1 MAHER
6 QPQRLNAMIDMHAI
20 RHRAGA
26 QVVGDG
32 RHVGIFA
39 LVRLVRL
46 VVARLEPGVLADA
59 VEAVQL
65 VEHFKEGG
73 VAPVG
78 VAPQVGR
85 FCAVEK
91 RELGFGDGDSVFC

>member
-1 MAHER
+1 M
-6 QPQRLNAMIDMHAI
+6 
-20 RHRAGA
+20 
-26 QVVGDG
+26 
-32 RHVGIFA
+32 
-39 LVRLVRL
+39 
-46 VVARLEPGVLADA
+46 ADA